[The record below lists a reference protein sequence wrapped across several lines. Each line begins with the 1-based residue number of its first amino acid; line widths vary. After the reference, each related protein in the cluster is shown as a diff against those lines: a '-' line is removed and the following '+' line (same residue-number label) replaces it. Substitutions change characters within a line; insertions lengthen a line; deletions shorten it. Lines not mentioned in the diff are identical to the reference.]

1 MRGFTGP
8 WAFLPLLL
16 ILTGIGFALMVGA
29 ARSVARH
36 ADLRSVRAGRGGRM
50 YCDADREPDR
60 LGSGDG
66 GLQLRAAAGRDCAFG
81 CADLPRQR
89 PGGSDA
95 RVNLGPFQPV
105 EAIKI
110 LLVFFLAGYFAKRW
124 PLLRELREK
133 RFVRGADVP
142 ASNCRRLQYA
152 LPVLIGVAVALLFF
166 YLQKDLGPALVFA
179 CVFLALYAIAR
190 NRVPLALSGIA
201 ALLGGF
207 LIGYFLGTPKT
218 VHDRVAMW
226 LSPWSNTVRGGDQVA
241 HSLWAMASG
250 GALGTG
256 PGLGESDVIP
266 AGYTDLIV
274 SVLGEDWGF
283 LGHRCA
289 SI

>member
-1 MRGFTGP
+1 M
-8 WAFLPLLL
+8 
-16 ILTGIGFALMVGA
+16 
-29 ARSVARH
+29 
-36 ADLRSVRAGRGGRM
+36 
-50 YCDADREPDR
+50 
-60 LGSGDG
+60 
-66 GLQLRAAAGRDCAFG
+66 
-81 CADLPRQR
+81 
-89 PGGSDA
+89 
-95 RVNLGPFQPV
+95 

-133 RFVRGADVP
+133 RSIVAECIPGIEIPRFEYAAAGAHRSGRG
-142 ASNCRRLQYA
+142 
-152 LPVLIGVAVALLFF
+152 
-166 YLQKDLGPALVFA
+166 
-179 CVFLALYAIAR
+179 
-190 NRVPLALSGIA
+190 A
-201 ALLGGF
+201 ALLLSAEGPRPGAGLRLRFLTLYCDCAQSRDAGGDRAGCAARRLSRPAIF
-207 LIGYFLGTPKT
+207 SGTPKT

-283 LGHRCA
+283 LGIAVRLSDLWSADLAGTAHRPA
-289 SI
+289 RAHRLRVSSWRSA